1 MTFGPK
7 STIKKW
13 WLEPRPMVGEKPILT
28 TEERIRFVDQALD
41 KHCREPAQLPDTILY
56 FMMDKPDFPKHSP
69 YDSRVMIEAIVLA
82 KDAYVREFKRQEEA
96 VAKMHSRA
104 DIYG

>member
-7 STIKKW
+7 LTIKKW

-41 KHCREPAQLPDTILY
+41 KHCREGGLPDTILF
-56 FMMDKPDFPKHSP
+56 FMMSKPDFPKHSP
-69 YDSRVMIEAIVLA
+69 YDSRVMIQAIVLA
-82 KDAYVREFKRQEEA
+82 QDAYEKEFKRQEEA
-96 VAKMHSRA
+96 VARMHSRA
-104 DIYG
+104 DVYG